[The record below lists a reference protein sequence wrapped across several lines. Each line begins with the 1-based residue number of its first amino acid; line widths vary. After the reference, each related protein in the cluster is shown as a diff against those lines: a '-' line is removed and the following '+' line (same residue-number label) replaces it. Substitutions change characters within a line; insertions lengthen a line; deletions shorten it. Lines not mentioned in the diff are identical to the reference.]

1 MTPLPDNP
9 THDDDRRFDLLVDGE
24 LGEAERRELLT
35 ALERE
40 PGGWRRC
47 ALAFLESQC
56 WKQALGP
63 LAQPTAAEQPATP
76 VPSRPVAARRLRL
89 GGDFA
94 TLAAMAGCFLVALA
108 VGTQLPQFWN
118 GRPGASGP
126 APEAVVEDRST
137 GSPKGVS
144 PQGEPGAGNWRTVT
158 LSVPDGPQGDARAI
172 QLPAVERP
180 SIDPAWVQ
188 SLPPTV
194 RPELL
199 RSLQQMGYEV
209 RQRRGLLPLEM
220 NDGRQLVVPV
230 DRVEV
235 QYVGNPAY

>member
-1 MTPLPDNP
+1 MTPLEDNL
-9 THDDDRRFDLLVDGE
+9 TRDDDRRVDLLVDGE
-24 LGEAERRELLT
+24 LDEAERRELLT
-35 ALERE
+35 SLEQE

-63 LAQPTAAEQPATP
+63 IAQPTAAEPSATS
-76 VPSRPVAARRLRL
+76 VPSRPAAARRLRL
-89 GGDFA
+89 GGHLA
-94 TLAAMAGCFLVALA
+94 TLAAMAACSWSRWASA
-108 VGTQLPQFWN
+108 RNCRSSGTAAPAPT
-118 GRPGASGP
+118 GRRPG
-126 APEAVVEDRST
+126 RS
-137 GSPKGVS
+137 SIVMPLPRQRMSS
-144 PQGEPGAGNWRTVT
+144 PQADPNAGNWRTVT
-158 LSVPDGPQGDARAI
+158 LSVPDGPQGNARTVE
-172 QLPAVERP
+172 LPVFERP

-194 RPELL
+194 RPDLL
-199 RSLQQMGYEV
+199 RSLQQLGYEV
-209 RQRRGLLPLEM
+209 RQRRGLFPLEM